1 MTGRDTTGGGAGSRL
16 VGREADVGL
25 LRAFVDRALSTGGA
39 LVLTGEAGVG
49 KTALL
54 ESASQ
59 YATETGATVLTA
71 AGAQFE
77 ADLSYAGLNQLLYP
91 LLDDIDRLAATHRR
105 ALTVA
110 LGLSGGSP
118 PGHLAL
124 STAVLDL
131 LHQAAGERGLL
142 IMVDDLPWFD
152 RASSVTLGFIAH
164 RLAASRIAFLA
175 ALRSGEEGFF
185 DRTGIDEYE
194 VDPLDN
200 AASAA
205 LLTDRF
211 PTLAAPVRQRLVAE
225 AQGNPLALLELPASL
240 TGPQRTAQTRL
251 PALLPLSRRLQNMFA
266 ARIAGLPAP
275 TRRLLL
281 AAVLDGTG
289 DLDVLRSI
297 PVGHLS
303 TNLAAA
309 ERAQLVRLD
318 RDEDRLLF
326 RHPLTRSA
334 VVQLSTSEERRETH
348 RWLAEHYQDQP
359 DRRAWHLLDAAVTP
373 DPEVASILEGV
384 ADATLQRGDAVGAVT
399 AMLHAV
405 EVSPRGRER
414 SRRTAEAAYL
424 AANITGDL
432 RRVTQLLDEIRRTDP
447 GRANSMAAAVAA
459 SSLLLNGDGD
469 VDTAHR
475 LLVSALEMQSDIDL
489 AEEKNLVEA
498 LHTLLLVC
506 LFGGRPELYAPFDAV
521 LSELGSRTPELLWV
535 TRRTVADPARTA
547 REALD
552 RLDAMLPGLES
563 EANPS
568 RIVRLGIACA
578 YVDRLASCRAALWR
592 VVEGG
597 RAGGAVA
604 SAIEALFLLGNDG
617 FFTGE
622 WDRTLAAIEEGL
634 KLCDDHGYRVLTWP
648 GVFLRGLIHAARG
661 RTDVASS
668 QADEMTGWATP
679 RGVALVQ
686 CYAAHV
692 RALAA
697 FGEGDVEAA
706 YQYTAAVS
714 PAGVLASHNPHA
726 MWLVLD
732 LTEAA
737 ARTNRHREAAAHAA
751 AARQAGIAAI
761 SPRLALLVAAAAAV
775 AAPAGRDVELFEEA
789 LSVPG
794 TQRWP
799 FDLARVHLI
808 YGERL
813 RRTKATTEGR
823 RHLTQA
829 LETFQR
835 LGAEPWV
842 ERASAE
848 LRATGLAI
856 PTGVAPQLAVL
867 TPQQQQI
874 AMLAAQGMTNKQIGA
889 RLALSP
895 RTVATHLYQ
904 LFPKLGVTSR
914 AGLRDALTEQSA
926 KEIGEPPR
934 KDE

>member
-1 MTGRDTTGGGAGSRL
+1 MTGRDTTWGGAGSRL
-16 VGREADVGL
+16 VGREADVGPL
-25 LRAFVDRALSTGGA
+25 HAFVDRAVSTGGA
-39 LVLTGEAGVG
+39 LVLTGEVGVG

-54 ESASQ
+54 ESASEH
-59 YATETGATVLTA
+59 AAETGRRVLKA
-71 AGAQFE
+71 AGAEFE
-77 ADLSYAGLNQLLYP
+77 AGLSYAGLNQLLYP
-91 LLDDIDRLAATHRR
+91 LLDDIDRLAAAHRQ

-118 PGHLAL
+118 PEPPTL
-124 STAVLDL
+124 SRAVLDL
-131 LHQAAGERGLL
+131 LRRTAGERGLL
-142 IMVDDLPWFD
+142 IVVDDLPWID
-152 RASSVTLGFIAH
+152 RASAVTLAFIAH
-164 RLAASRIAFLA
+164 RLAGSRVAFLA

-185 DRTGIDEYE
+185 DRTSIDEYE
-194 VDPLDN
+194 IDPLDN

-205 LLTDRF
+205 LLADRF
-211 PTLAAPVRQRLVAE
+211 PALAASVQQRLVAE

-240 TGPQRTAQTRL
+240 TGPQRAAQTRL
-251 PALLPLSRRLQNMFA
+251 PSLLPLSRRLQNMFA

-281 AAVLDGTG
+281 TAVLDGTG
-289 DLDVLRSI
+289 DLGVLRSI
-297 PVGHLS
+297 AVGHLPAS
-303 TNLAAA
+303 LAPA
-309 ERAQLVRLD
+309 ERAQLVQLD

-348 RWLAEHYQDQP
+348 RSLADHYRDQP
-359 DRRAWHLLDAAVTP
+359 DRRAWHLVEAAVKP
-373 DPEVASILEGV
+373 DSEVASILEGV

-399 AMLHAV
+399 AMLRAV

-424 AANITGDL
+424 GANITGDL
-432 RRVTQLLDEIRRTDP
+432 HRVTQLLDEIRRTDP
-447 GRANSMAAAVAA
+447 GRAASIAAAVAA

-475 LLVSALEMQSDIDL
+475 LLVSALEMESDIDL

-506 LFGGRPELYAPFDAV
+506 LFGGRPELYAPFDAAI
-521 LSELGSRTPELLWV
+521 SRLGSRTPELLWI
-535 TRRTVADPARTA
+535 TSKTVADPACTA
-547 REALD
+547 PEALD
-552 RLDAMLPGLES
+552 RLDAMLSGVES
-563 EANPS
+563 EVNPS
-568 RIVRLGIACA
+568 RIVRIGIACA
-578 YVDRLASCRAALWR
+578 YVDRLASCRPALWR
-592 VVEGG
+592 VVESG
-597 RAGGAVA
+597 RTGGAVA

-617 FFTGE
+617 FFAGE
-622 WDRTLAAIEEGL
+622 WDWALAAIEEGL
-634 KLCDDHGYRVLTWP
+634 KLCDDHGYRVLAWP
-648 GVFLRGLIHAARG
+648 GVFLRGLIHAGRG

-668 QADEMTGWATP
+668 LADEMTGWATP

-686 CYAAHV
+686 RYAAHV

-706 YQYTAAVS
+706 YHYAAAVS
-714 PAGVLASHNPHA
+714 PAGVLASHNAHA

-751 AARQAGIAAI
+751 AAREAGIAAI

-813 RRTKATTEGR
+813 RRIKATRESR

-835 LGAEPWV
+835 LEAEPWV
-842 ERASAE
+842 ERACSE

-856 PTGVAPQLAVL
+856 PKGGGTQLAVL

-889 RLALSP
+889 RLVLSP

-914 AGLRDALTEQSA
+914 AGLRDALTELSA

>member
-1 MTGRDTTGGGAGSRL
+1 MTGPDATWGGAGSRL
-16 VGREADVGL
+16 VGRESDVASL
-25 LRAFVDRALSTGGA
+25 HAFVDRAVSTGGA
-39 LVLTGEAGVG
+39 LLLTGEAGVG

-59 YATETGATVLTA
+59 HAAETGTTVLTA

-91 LLDDIDRLAATHRR
+91 LLDDIDRLGAAHRR

-110 LGLSGGSP
+110 LGLSGGP
-118 PGHLAL
+118 PPEHRTL
-124 STAVLDL
+124 SRAVLDL

-142 IMVDDLPWFD
+142 IVVDGLPWID

-164 RLAASRIAFLA
+164 GLAGSRIAFLA
-175 ALRSGEEGFF
+175 ARRSGEEGFF

-200 AASAA
+200 VASAA
-205 LLTDRF
+205 LLAERF
-211 PTLAAPVRQRLVAE
+211 PALAAPVRQRLVAE
-225 AQGNPLALLELPASL
+225 AQGNPLALLELPGSL
-240 TGPQRTAQTRL
+240 TDPQRTMQTRL
-251 PALLPLSRRLQNMFA
+251 PSLLPLSRRLQNMFA

-281 AAVLDGTG
+281 TAVLDGTG
-289 DLDVLRSI
+289 DLGVLGRAAA
-297 PVGHLS
+297 GHLS
-303 TNLAAA
+303 TNLAPA
-309 ERAQLVRLD
+309 ERARLVQVD
-318 RDEDRLLF
+318 RAEDRLLF
-326 RHPLTRSA
+326 RHPLMRSA
-334 VVQLSTSEERRETH
+334 VVQLAMSEERRETH
-348 RWLAEHYQDQP
+348 RWLADHYRDQP
-359 DRRAWHLLDAAVTP
+359 DRRAWHLVEAVAKP
-373 DPEVASILEGV
+373 DPEVASVLERV

-399 AMLHAV
+399 VMLRAV

-424 AANITGDL
+424 GANITGDL
-432 RRVTQLLDEIRRTDP
+432 HRVTQLLDGIRRTDP
-447 GRANSMAAAVAA
+447 GRAASLAAAVAG

-475 LLVSALEMQSDIDL
+475 LLVSALEMESDIEL
-489 AEEKNLVEA
+489 AEEKNLAEA
-498 LHTLLLVC
+498 LHMLLLVC
-506 LFGGRPELYAPFDAV
+506 LFGGRPDLYAPLDAV
-521 LSELGSRTPELLWV
+521 IRRLGARTPELLWI
-535 TRRTVADPARTA
+535 TSKTIADPARTA
-547 REALD
+547 PEALD
-552 RLDAMLPGLES
+552 RLDAVLSGVDS
-563 EANPS
+563 EVNPS
-568 RIVRLGIACA
+568 RIVRIGIACA

-597 RAGGAVA
+597 RTGGAVA

-617 FFTGE
+617 FFAGD
-622 WDRTLAAIEEGL
+622 WDRTLVTIEEGL
-634 KLCDDHGYRVLTWP
+634 KLCDNRGYRVLALP
-648 GVFLRGLIHAARG
+648 GLFLRGLIHAARG

-668 QADEMTGWATP
+668 LADEMTGWATP
-679 RGVALVQ
+679 RGIALVSH
-686 CYAAHV
+686 YAAHV

-706 YQYTAAVS
+706 YQYAAAVS
-714 PAGVLASHNPHA
+714 PAGVLASHNAHA

-737 ARTNRHREAAAHAA
+737 ARTNRRREAAAHAA
-751 AARQAGIAAI
+751 AAREAGIAAI
-761 SPRLALLVAAAAAV
+761 SPRLALLVAAASAV

-799 FDLARVHLI
+799 FDLARVRLI

-813 RRTKATTEGR
+813 RRMKATTEAR
-823 RHLTQA
+823 QHLTQA
-829 LETFQR
+829 RETFR
-835 LGAEPWV
+835 WLKAEPWV

-856 PTGVAPQLAVL
+856 PSGGATHLAVL

-874 AMLAAQGMTNKQIGA
+874 ALLAAQGMTNKQIGA

-914 AGLRDALTEQSA
+914 AGLRDALTQLSA
-926 KEIGEPPR
+926 TEIGDPPR
-934 KDE
+934 QDE

>member
-1 MTGRDTTGGGAGSRL
+1 MTGRDTTWGGAGSRL
-16 VGREADVGL
+16 VGREADVRP
-25 LRAFVDRALSTGGA
+25 LRAFVDRAVSTGGA

-54 ESASQ
+54 ESASHH
-59 YATETGATVLTA
+59 AAETGARVLKA
-71 AGAQFE
+71 AGAEFE

-91 LLDDIDRLAATHRR
+91 LLDDIDRLAAAHRQ

-118 PGHLAL
+118 PEPLTL
-124 STAVLDL
+124 SRAVLDL
-131 LHQAAGERGLL
+131 LHRAAGERGLL
-142 IMVDDLPWFD
+142 IVVDDLPWMD
-152 RASSVTLGFIAH
+152 RASSVTLASVAH
-164 RLAASRIAFLA
+164 RLAGSRIAFLA

-194 VDPLDN
+194 VDPLDDG
-200 AASAA
+200 ASAA

-211 PTLAAPVRQRLVAE
+211 PALAATVRQRVVGE

-251 PALLPLSRRLQNMFA
+251 PSLLPLSRRLQNVFV

-289 DLDVLRSI
+289 DLGVLGSVA
-297 PVGHLS
+297 VGHLS
-303 TNLAAA
+303 TNLAPA
-309 ERAQLVRLD
+309 ERAQLVQLD
-318 RDEDRLLF
+318 RDEDRMLF

-348 RWLAEHYQDQP
+348 RWLADHYQDQP
-359 DRRAWHLLDAAVTP
+359 GRRAWHLVEAVVKP
-373 DPEVASILEGV
+373 DPEVASIVEGV

-399 AMLHAV
+399 ALLRAV
-405 EVSPRGRER
+405 EVSPPGRER

-424 AANITGDL
+424 GANITGDL
-432 RRVTQLLDEIRRTDP
+432 HRVTQLLDEIRRSDP
-447 GRANSMAAAVAA
+447 GRAVSLAAAVAA

-469 VDTAHR
+469 IDTAHR
-475 LLVSALEMQSDIDL
+475 LLVSALEMESDIDL
-489 AEEKNLVEA
+489 AEERNLVEA

-506 LFGGRPELYAPFDAV
+506 LFGGRPELYAPFDAA
-521 LSELGSRTPELLWV
+521 LSRLGSRTPELLWI
-535 TRRTVADPARTA
+535 TSKTLADPARTA
-547 REALD
+547 LEALD
-552 RLDAMLPGLES
+552 RLDAMLPGLEN

-568 RIVRLGIACA
+568 RIVRIGIACA
-578 YVDRLASCRAALWR
+578 YIDRLVSCRAALRR
-592 VVEGG
+592 VVDSG

-617 FFTGE
+617 FFAGE

-668 QADEMTGWATP
+668 LADEMTGWATP

-706 YQYTAAVS
+706 YQYAAAVS
-714 PAGVLASHNPHA
+714 PAGVLAPHNAHA

-761 SPRLALLVAAAAAV
+761 SPRLALLVSAAEAV

-794 TQRWP
+794 TRWP

-813 RRTKATTEGR
+813 RRIKATRESR

-829 LETFQR
+829 LETFRQ

-856 PTGVAPQLAVL
+856 PSGRATHLAVL

-874 AMLAAQGMTNKQIGA
+874 ARLAAQGMTNKQIGA

-914 AGLRDALTEQSA
+914 AGLRDALTELSA
-926 KEIGEPPR
+926 KEIGEPSR